1 VNVPLK
7 IDGLAKFELLY
18 IHAVIIIAVMKI
30 KLILAASLHDPL
42 RKNDP
47 FMPLSLP
54 ILAGTAPGHD
64 YTFVD
69 LLWEDD
75 VRYDEP
81 VDLVGISARYTAE
94 NRAYE
99 LADEFRRRGVM
110 VVLGGPQPSVVPFRA
125 LAHADAVAVGEGEEL
140 WPEIV
145 RDAERRDL
153 KKFYVCSPGPFDPRG
168 HTLYKIDAYP
178 DLKSNKAP
186 VRSLYKKKYVFDT
199 VFAVR
204 GCPVNCDFCTVT
216 EIFGP
221 RFRMKPVRDV
231 VREIDTFKNY
241 YYILDDS
248 VFGKA
253 STYDYY
259 LELYDAISGLKKKRF
274 WTGQAN
280 LDAAADEKGRSVIRK
295 AAESGL
301 IYAAIGMES
310 INPTT
315 LARSGAIRKMGAS
328 SANDVL
334 SSMKESIR
342 FIQDQ
347 GIIVSGW
354 FVIGYEDD
362 DIETYYRTVDFCREM
377 KVVPV
382 IFPVKALPG
391 TRLYER
397 LKNEGKLDDSKLI
410 NFRHPTIRDE
420 DIFRALKN
428 VGDAGYSWKE
438 IIRRTRFYLSK
449 FREDR
454 IHRTIFALVLQ
465 SKLRGAVD
473 VSGDEFYV
481 GR

>member
-1 VNVPLK
+1 
-7 IDGLAKFELLY
+7 
-18 IHAVIIIAVMKI
+18 MKI
-30 KLILAASLHDPL
+30 KLILAASLNDPL

-54 ILAGTAPGHD
+54 ILAGAAPGHD
-64 YTFVD
+64 YAFID

-75 VRYDEP
+75 VRFDEP

-99 LADEFRRRGVM
+99 IADEFRRRGVT

-140 WPEIV
+140 WPVIV
-145 RDAERRDL
+145 KDAEQRTLRN
-153 KKFYVCSPGPFDPRG
+153 FYVCSPGPFNPG
-168 HTLYKIDAYP
+168 SHTLYKIDTYP
-178 DLKSNKAP
+178 DLQKNSIP
-186 VRSLYKKKYVFDT
+186 VRNLYKKKYVFDT

-221 RFRMKPVRDV
+221 RFRMKPVEDV
-231 VREIDTFKNY
+231 IREIDSFRNY

-259 LELYDAISGLKKKRF
+259 LELYGAIAALKKKRF

-310 INPTT
+310 INPKT
-315 LARSGAIRKMGAS
+315 LARSGAIRKMGAA
-328 SANDVL
+328 SASDVL

-362 DIETYYRTVDFCREM
+362 DIDTYYRTVEFCRKM
-377 KVVPV
+377 KVIPV

-391 TRLYER
+391 TRLYDR
-397 LKNEGKLDDSKLI
+397 LKKEGKLDDSKLI
-410 NFRHPTIRDE
+410 NFRHQTIRDE

-428 VGDAGYSWKE
+428 VGDAGFSWNE
-438 IIRRTRFYLSK
+438 IAKRTCFYMSK
-449 FREDR
+449 FKDDR
-454 IHRTIFALVLQ
+454 IHKTIFALVLQ

-473 VSGDEFYV
+473 VSKDEFYV
-481 GR
+481 GQ